1 MLDLLHEQ
9 NQRLQQ
15 VSDELQET
23 RETLNERKL
32 IERAKKLLMNDYHL
46 SEEDA
51 YARLRQSAMERSMR
65 LVDVAQSLL
74 TFAARKGQEKPR
86 SDKTRRG

>member
-1 MLDLLHEQ
+1 VLDLLHEQ

>member
-1 MLDLLHEQ
+1 
-9 NQRLQQ
+9 
-15 VSDELQET
+15 
-23 RETLNERKL
+23 
-32 IERAKKLLMNDYHL
+32 
-46 SEEDA
+46 
-51 YARLRQSAMERSMR
+51 MR